1 MQHGFLCGSCW
12 AQLTPLT
19 APFCAR
25 CALPFEFETDGETEC
40 GACLQVPPA
49 FDWARAAVTY
59 SDLGRAMV
67 LKLKYS
73 GATAGLPVMATM
85 VWQAVADH
93 AVSVQT
99 TGQTT
104 GHTDGPPDSPIDLI
118 VPVPLHP
125 RRLFSRRFNQSQ
137 LLAVALSGKVQA
149 PVDSFI
155 LKRRK
160 ATPSQGG
167 LGRKARFK
175 NVAAAFAIAPTK
187 RDYVTGKHILL
198 VDDVLTT
205 GATANECAR
214 VLKRAGAA
222 SVGIASF
229 ARVGQPVS
237 G

>member
-12 AQLTPLT
+12 AELTPLT

-25 CALPFEFETDGETEC
+25 CALPFEFETAGETEC

-93 AVSVQT
+93 AALLQAE
-99 TGQTT
+99 GQT
-104 GHTDGPPDSPIDLI
+104 DKAIDLI
-118 VPVPLHP
+118 VPVPLHS

-137 LLAVALSGKVQA
+137 LLAVALSEKIQA

-175 NVAAAFAIAPTK
+175 NVAAAFAIAPKK
-187 RDYVTGKHILL
+187 RDYVAGKHILL